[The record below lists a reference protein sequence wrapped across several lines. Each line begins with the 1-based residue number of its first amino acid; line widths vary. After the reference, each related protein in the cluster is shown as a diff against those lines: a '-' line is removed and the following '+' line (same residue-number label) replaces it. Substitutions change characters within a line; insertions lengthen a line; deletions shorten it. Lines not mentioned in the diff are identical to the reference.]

1 MTKLNAEEAR
11 QNFSDLLGRVQDGE
25 TVLITQ
31 RGRPVAKLVPAS
43 AEDEPGHLPG
53 HLADVKGWLDD
64 DDPFFAAVD
73 AIVEARFRDQ
83 PRSVD
88 IPLRDD
94 DEEAS

>member
-11 QNFSDLLGRVQDGE
+11 QKFSDLLGRVQDGE

-31 RGRPVAKLVPAS
+31 RGLPVAKLVPAS
-43 AEDEPGHLPG
+43 VEDEPGHL
-53 HLADVKGWLDD
+53 ANVKGWLDD

-73 AIVEARFRDQ
+73 AIVEARFQDQ

-88 IPLRDD
+88 ISLGDD

>member
-1 MTKLNAEEAR
+1 VLVTKLNAEEAR

-31 RGRPVAKLVPAS
+31 LGLPVAKLVPAS
-43 AEDEPGHLPG
+43 AEDDPGHP
-53 HLADVKGWLDD
+53 ANIKGWLED

-73 AIVEARFRDQ
+73 EIVEARFQNR
-83 PRSVD
+83 PRPVD
-88 IPLRDD
+88 LSLQDE

>member
-43 AEDEPGHLPG
+43 AEDEPGHL
-53 HLADVKGWLDD
+53 ADVKGWLDD
-64 DDPFFAAVD
+64 DDPFFSAVD

-83 PRSVD
+83 PRRVD